1 MQIYSNIV
9 PEKTV
14 RNIQKE
20 TLGIIS
26 DAVSNSFGPKGSTT
40 AIVKHLD
47 PNEANIA
54 IKHTKDGHTIVS
66 NIYFMGPIERSVQ
79 DLLTELTRYVVK
91 EVGDGTTSAIIL
103 CKTVFDALCDNSI
116 IADNPPADT
125 IRQFHEIIEE
135 VNSRIMAKSKE
146 CTIEDI
152 YNIAL
157 ISTNNNV
164 EISQTLLH
172 LYERYGLDAYI
183 DVGISNEVDN
193 IVKEYDGMTL
203 ETGYTDICFVSD
215 KNTNTSIVNHP
226 NIYCFNDPVDT
237 PEMLGFLDQ
246 IIETNILRCYRPNS
260 MYEPIPTVIF
270 AKKITPD
277 ASSYFETV
285 VKLMNQY
292 PGTIPLLIVSDIH
305 QDYLYE
311 DIAQMCGA
319 KFIKKY
325 LSPEIQQ
332 KDIEAGLAPTLETIC
347 DFCGHAD
354 QVRSDQLKTQ
364 VIRPAKMFNEDGTKS
379 EEYKTM
385 LTYLETQ
392 ITKAINDDA

>member
-91 EVGDGTTSAIIL
+91 EVCDGTTSAMIL
-103 CKTVFDALCDNSI
+103 CKTVFDALCDNSL

-135 VNSRIMAKSKE
+135 INSRIMAKSKE
-146 CTIEDI
+146 CTIDDI

-164 EISQTLLH
+164 VISQTLLH

-246 IIETNILRCYRPNS
+246 IIETNILRGYRPNS
-260 MYEPIPTVIF
+260 TYERILTVIF
-270 AKKITPD
+270 AKKIIPD
-277 ASSYFETV
+277 E
-285 VKLMNQY
+285 
-292 PGTIPLLIVSDIH
+292 
-305 QDYLYE
+305 
-311 DIAQMCGA
+311 
-319 KFIKKY
+319 
-325 LSPEIQQ
+325 
-332 KDIEAGLAPTLETIC
+332 
-347 DFCGHAD
+347 
-354 QVRSDQLKTQ
+354 
-364 VIRPAKMFNEDGTKS
+364 
-379 EEYKTM
+379 
-385 LTYLETQ
+385 
-392 ITKAINDDA
+392 